1 MPNLV
6 PKPKKRV
13 FGHFFCPKFNF
24 EATFRKQKL
33 KVRSLKVALKITFG
47 QWECSKLD
55 FDAKTPKSTFLN
67 ETEKHHSNFFFLLL
81 FAIDVSQKQKKSEK
95 NHSGYAVDPYMWIL
109 HFLAFLALLI
119 FFWPKFKFLHVKH
132 CVFIHIDPGWGL

>member
-13 FGHFFCPKFNF
+13 LGHFYCPKFNF
-24 EATFRKQKL
+24 EATFRKHKL

-67 ETEKHHSNFFFLLL
+67 ETEKHHSNFFLLLL

-95 NHSGYAVDPYMWIL
+95 NHSG
-109 HFLAFLALLI
+109 
-119 FFWPKFKFLHVKH
+119 
-132 CVFIHIDPGWGL
+132 